1 MPNPLARYSKG
12 RHVRIASR
20 QRLER
25 FKADWRFHHPLTAE
39 QLDWAG
45 DEVEVIEVA
54 MYHGG
59 DMLYVVR
66 GARGKS
72 GYWHEACLTG
82 TDDTAV

>member
-1 MPNPLARYSKG
+1 MLHPLARYPRG
-12 RHVRIASR
+12 RRVRIATR
-20 QRLER
+20 LQLER

-45 DEVEVIEVA
+45 DDVEVIEVA

-66 GARGKS
+66 GSRGES
-72 GYWHEACLTG
+72 GYWHEACLTSI
-82 TDDTAV
+82 TEPAV